1 MSGLTFE
8 ELERYGVTIDQ
19 FNDPYFKPPFATAS
33 INNYLTQLQTD
44 DVPGRYTGADIFDNS
59 YISASGYPDPSPDGY
74 YKIYNGAVFL
84 YVSVA
89 AGTDA
94 VTNFRSNI
102 SGSGTFPGTSLLQTD
117 GIYVEWGPGPVV
129 LNNYYSGDSLTGFAN
144 DSNAPNIQDRIQ
156 NKAFQTGYGYYDVF
170 RGTANPNVQGIV
182 LKPNF
187 DISAYNN
194 QIGQFKWIKNVD
206 YNFTET
212 NNIVYCNTDK
222 LPASGTILIGRE
234 QMTYTSK
241 LSDRLLGVDRGINGT
256 PTEFHAVGEYI
267 RLLS

>member
-1 MSGLTFE
+1 M
-8 ELERYGVTIDQ
+8 
-19 FNDPYFKPPFATAS
+19 
-33 INNYLTQLQTD
+33 
-44 DVPGRYTGADIFDNS
+44 
-59 YISASGYPDPSPDGY
+59 
-74 YKIYNGAVFL
+74 

-89 AGTDA
+89 AGTDD
-94 VTNFRSNI
+94 VTNFRSNV

-129 LNNYYSGDSLTGFAN
+129 LNNYYSGDLLTGFAN

-206 YNFTET
+206 YDFAET

-222 LPASGTILIGRE
+222 LPASGTILVGRE

-241 LSDRLLGVDRGINGT
+241 LSDRLLGVNRGINGT
-256 PTEFHAVGEYI
+256 PIEGHSIGEYI